1 MNEEPPPEL
10 AVVIKKNAEMTA
22 RTRLQKLSDTIVSD
36 ATGMQ
41 LVIEKPLTTLK
52 LFEAVGRWTKTNI
65 SSTRFNRFTS
75 AKRFGYEIIGSD
87 NSSIDSASFIGQKCS
102 SNNWSRW
109 RFDMLK
115 NWLWNEG
122 IFHDVGWRFY
132 DRIHPENWVNGQRC
146 YDAARLQHWFT

>member
-52 LFEAVGRWTKTNI
+52 LFEAV
-65 SSTRFNRFTS
+65 
-75 AKRFGYEIIGSD
+75 
-87 NSSIDSASFIGQKCS
+87 
-102 SNNWSRW
+102 
-109 RFDMLK
+109 
-115 NWLWNEG
+115 
-122 IFHDVGWRFY
+122 
-132 DRIHPENWVNGQRC
+132 
-146 YDAARLQHWFT
+146 